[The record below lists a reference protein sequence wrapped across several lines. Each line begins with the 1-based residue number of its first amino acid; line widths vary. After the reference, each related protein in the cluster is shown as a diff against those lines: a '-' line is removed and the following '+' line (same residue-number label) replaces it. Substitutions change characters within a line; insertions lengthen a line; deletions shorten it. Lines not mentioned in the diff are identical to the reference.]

1 MRTLVILTDDGDLL
15 WDWVL
20 ASKAYAFGLEQDDQ
34 YNYSFYYHGETEAND
49 FLGDRVDDPTIR
61 QKATDF
67 INCYRREDQTES
79 PDPQWVNRLDL
90 LKVQSIATGLRG
102 KAIEWNE
109 LFAQG
114 FTEVEGKRRSET
126 IPNADCSGYETVTT
140 YAPNHWEMSNGLVVF
155 NIPQVKSILD
165 LDDIIQDLIETEW
178 SNSEGCRGV
187 SKILGFTVDSISEGY
202 CKYRPQYWMEPS
214 NA

>member
-1 MRTLVILTDDGDLL
+1 MKTLIILTDDGDLL

-20 ASKAYAFGLEQDDQ
+20 GSKAYAFGLQEEVGQ
-34 YNYSFYYHGETEAND
+34 YKSIYETESSDFCGETVE
-49 FLGDRVDDPTIR
+49 DPTIR
-61 QKATDF
+61 QRATDF
-67 INCYRREDQTES
+67 INCYRKGDHHEIT
-79 PDPQWVNRLDL
+79 DPQWANSLDL
-90 LKVQSIATGLRG
+90 LKVQSIATDLRN

-114 FTEVEGKRRSET
+114 FTEVEGKKRSET
-126 IPNADCSGYETVTT
+126 IPNSDCSGYETVTT

-155 NIPQVKSILD
+155 NLPHVKSVLD